1 MTDPYLTLQDLRAR
15 GWSLGMIQAL
25 LGAHDHERWTN
36 KLGHQVSKPVKLFL
50 TTRVVQLE
58 ATEAFTR
65 ARERACAQGVL
76 MRQVAQTRRAW
87 EAQAAARYE
96 ALALPAVQVQRFKV
110 EGHPEDIEQLWQV
123 HLREFYRWQRQ
134 QEQVLSGVTQARR
147 RGAQQRML
155 QRYQAAVNQ
164 AYGWSESSH

>member
-25 LGAHDHERWTN
+25 LGAHDQERWTN
-36 KLGHQVSKPVKLFL
+36 RFGHHVSKPVKLFL
-50 TTRVVQLE
+50 ITRVVQVE

-65 ARERACAQGVL
+65 AGDQARAHGVV
-76 MRQVAQTRRAW
+76 MRQVVQTPRTR

-110 EGHPEDIEQLWQV
+110 EGELEDTEQLRQV
-123 HLREFYRWQRQ
+123 HLREFYQWQRQ
-134 QEQVLSGVTQARR
+134 QEPVLSGVTQAQRR
-147 RGAQQRML
+147 VAQQRML

-164 AYGWSESSH
+164 AYGWSESTP